1 MQIIDGKKI
10 AQEIIDKLK
19 SLPILQK
26 IFAAILVGDNPQSES
41 FLKQKEKVAKE
52 LGIDFRLYNFP
63 ENSTNDFLRK
73 EVGKIALLKRVGG
86 VIVQLP
92 LPEQINKHY
101 VLNVIPREK
110 DVDVLGERALGAF
123 YTGRNLILPP
133 AVGVVEEILKFKNL
147 KILDLKVAVVGAGF
161 LVGKPIAIWL
171 IDKVKEL
178 TILEKGSDL
187 SKLKNYDLIISG
199 VGQADLIKL
208 EMLKDGVGIIDF
220 GYSMNENGKL
230 GGDFDISEIEN
241 CKLKIENFWY
251 TPTPGGTGPVLVAK
265 VFENFYK
272 LNSDKL

>member
-1 MQIIDGKKI
+1 M
-10 AQEIIDKLK
+10 
-19 SLPILQK
+19 
-26 IFAAILVGDNPQSES
+26 
-41 FLKQKEKVAKE
+41 
-52 LGIDFRLYNFP
+52 GIDFRLYNFP

-178 TILEKGSDL
+178 TIFEKGSDL
-187 SKLKNYDLIISG
+187 SKLKIMI
-199 VGQADLIKL
+199 
-208 EMLKDGVGIIDF
+208 
-220 GYSMNENGKL
+220 
-230 GGDFDISEIEN
+230 
-241 CKLKIENFWY
+241 
-251 TPTPGGTGPVLVAK
+251 
-265 VFENFYK
+265 
-272 LNSDKL
+272 